1 MSRGK
6 SDFVPSFYIKT
17 CCNEQD
23 TFYLFGLFAFN
34 LFSGYGLDT
43 AGNLAEGP
51 NVTKAYDTITNSTF
65 NQTLSTKDFNFAP
78 AEGIRV
84 AI

>member
-1 MSRGK
+1 MS
-6 SDFVPSFYIKT
+6 S
-17 CCNEQD
+17 

-65 NQTLSTKDFNFAP
+65 NQTLSTKDFNFA
-78 AEGIRV
+78 GSRGLGLQ
-84 AI
+84 